1 MVTNDSMYWVVSQS
15 LLDSLDYRQLEDDSI
30 ELTRLSVDKTLA
42 IIEARHTPTNLNVG
56 DSMTHKQALSLMNT
70 LDWYVPDPA
79 IDV

>member
-1 MVTNDSMYWVVSQS
+1 MATNDSMYWIVSQS
-15 LLDSLDYRQLEDDSI
+15 LLDSLNYKQLEDDSI

-42 IIEARHTPTNLNVG
+42 IIEARQTPTGLNVS
-56 DSMTHKQALSLMNT
+56 DSMTHEQAISLMNT